1 MRDLENKIAIT
12 LILIA
17 LTIYSQR
24 LSVGSRFRGY
34 YQAGFVTGGALQG
47 SGALASGSQS
57 IKRPFQVA
65 SLAPEMLGAGGRMAL
80 DDFNLDSAV
89 PTPVLSLMGGPDGA
103 NGAAPD
109 VMALME
115 QYLAMDE
122 EAFELEPEDIP
133 IPELPEDSGDGRD
146 FTFARHTLVKGESLE
161 ELAGKHGV
169 DLKQLAVVNGV
180 SKGQKLGPGDE
191 IIIPLGLGTM
201 HQVRPGDTLWEI
213 GKRYNLKA
221 ATLLFFNKD
230 KQDQVALEPGEPIFI
245 PLGVINTSDA
255 EQIAANPTVKRL
267 LENRTAFVWPA
278 HGRLSSGF
286 GMRKDP
292 ILRTTR
298 FHRGI
303 DIACPYGRPILA
315 AESGRV
321 VYTGWKGASGITV
334 IIEHANGMHSIYA
347 HCSKTLVERG
357 QWVSSRQ
364 PVAKVGS
371 TGRSTGAHLH
381 FALKL
386 KNGTVVNPLKYLDLA
401 SL

>member
-17 LTIYSQR
+17 LTVYSQR

-34 YQAGFVTGGALQG
+34 YQAGFVTGGAPAP
-47 SGALASGSQS
+47 GALAAHGAQS

-65 SLAPEMLGAGGRMAL
+65 SLTPEILGAGGRMVL
-80 DDFNLDSAV
+80 DEFSLDSAV
-89 PTPVLSLMGGPDGA
+89 PTPVLSLMSGADGSD
-103 NGAAPD
+103 AAPD

-146 FTFARHTLVKGESLE
+146 FTFARHVLAKGESLE
-161 ELAGKHGV
+161 GLAGEHGV
-169 DLKQLAVVNGV
+169 DLKQLVVVNGLG
-180 SKGQKLGPGDE
+180 KGQNLRAGDE
-191 IIIPLGLGTM
+191 VIVPLGLGTM

-221 ATLLFFNKD
+221 ATLLFFNRS
-230 KQDQVALEPGEPIFI
+230 KQEQVALEPGEQLFI
-245 PLGVINTSDA
+245 PLGVINSRDA
-255 EQIAANPTVKRL
+255 EQIASNPTVRRL
-267 LENRTAFVWPA
+267 LDNRTAFEWPA

-303 DIACPYGRPILA
+303 DIACPYGRPIVA

-321 VYTGWKGASGITV
+321 VFTGWRGAAGIAV

-347 HCSKTLVERG
+347 HCSKTLVQRG
-357 QWVSSRQ
+357 QWVSKGDDI
-364 PVAKVGS
+364 AKVGS

-386 KNGTVVNPLKYLDLA
+386 KNGTVVNPMKYLNLA